1 VSTGNSENVLVAQS
15 NMVFNGTNLN
25 ITGGTFVTDSEGSLD
40 SSAIVQFK
48 STTKGFLP
56 PVMTTVQKNAIINP
70 TSGLTVYDSTIEDLS
85 VYTSSG
91 WTGVITE
98 RDTLQIVT
106 NRGNTT
112 TNGITVGGLVVA
124 TNLIY
129 TDLVN
134 SRVGIGTTTPLGILH
149 LKTTGATTRMVMDGD
164 ESQSKII
171 TYRTNGLQRFGMYV
185 NNTPES
191 GSNNG
196 SDFQIR
202 AYSDAGTLLTTT
214 LFIKRSTGNVAI
226 NTTTDNGFRLDVNGT
241 TRFQGASTFTGSTT
255 ASTAVARGVLM
266 SNTLVASADNNTL
279 VGLDINPTFT
289 NGTFT
294 GVNNIAL
301 RVIGPGTG
309 STTTS
314 LLVQNSGGTQY
325 FKVADNGTINLG
337 SSLTVTGN
345 GGGVITGSVGGRM
358 VISSQFD
365 MAIFAS
371 GGGIGIGGTSFATN
385 SSAMLEVQSIT
396 KGFLPPR
403 MTTTQR
409 NSISTPA
416 TGLTIYNTTTKTT
429 DTYDGATW
437 QQFGQQTFI
446 KGSGT
451 TSATSSLLVQNSTGN
466 LCLSVNDGR
475 SVEIN
480 NELVVKNTAFGGW
493 LKINTGSNNIAL
505 VGYANGTG
513 DHVFQTTSNFSAGNF
528 RQTSNGFGFQIGA
541 LPTIDA
547 SALID
552 LTSTTKG
559 FLRPRMT
566 TSQRDLIAT
575 PATGL
580 TIYNTTTKTTDTY
593 DGTSWQKFG
602 QQTFIKGSGTTSATS
617 SLLVQ
622 NSDGTTSLNIN
633 DAANVQIGTTT
644 DAGFRLD
651 VNGTTRFQ
659 GASTFTGSTTA
670 STAVARGVLMNNTLV
685 ASANNDTLVGLD
697 INTTFTNGAF
707 TGVTNIEA
715 RIQGTTNTNF
725 FSTGNLGLNTATDAG
740 FKLDVNGTTRIQG
753 TTTLLNTLTIGTG
766 VLNYETNAN
775 LNFTI
780 TGNQGI
786 ILNQSNGNNGQI
798 TLGSS
803 TSGNLTVF
811 ITNQTKNGVAMSRPV
826 TAISGTTNLQFNS
839 LLINNV
845 INFSAATNS
854 IARGLYINPTL
865 TSVPDFRAIETTAG
879 KVIISGSVTSIS
891 AVTQGVLMSNT
902 LVASANNTTLVGLDV
917 NPTFTNGAFTG
928 VNNIALRVIGPGT
941 GSTTTSLLV
950 QNSGGTTALRVTDAG
965 NVLVNTN
972 TDTGSYK
979 VDVNGDIKCA
989 RFWGFSSEPFIAN
1002 NGQWALEQ
1010 ANGMTNYRGTRP
1022 TVATGSS
1029 HNFTNLLSLINTTGA
1044 HNFVRL
1050 LYTFAPTSGT
1060 GINSALL
1067 ITPTINQTGG
1077 ANGITRGLYIN
1088 PILTSAA
1095 DFRAIETSVGNVIFG
1110 STSGNVLIGTT
1121 TDAGYKLD
1129 VNGTARVQNSLTL
1142 GNLSGDPSGANGM
1155 IYYNTTTNK
1164 FRGYENGSWTNLI

>member
-1 VSTGNSENVLVAQS
+1 
-15 NMVFNGTNLN
+15 
-25 ITGGTFVTDSEGSLD
+25 
-40 SSAIVQFK
+40 
-48 STTKGFLP
+48 
-56 PVMTTVQKNAIINP
+56 MTTVQKNAIINP

-112 TNGITVGGLVVA
+112 TNSIEYVGSEEAIRPSVDSVGTLGALNFQFGTVYSRAISSANNNLDIT
-124 TNLIY
+124 
-129 TDLVN
+129 
-134 SRVGIGTTTPLGILH
+134 
-149 LKTTGATTRMVMDGD
+149 
-164 ESQSKII
+164 
-171 TYRTNGLQRFGMYV
+171 
-185 NNTPES
+185 
-191 GSNNG
+191 GSNVNLNDSSG
-196 SDFQIR
+196 N
-202 AYSDAGTLLTTT
+202 
-214 LFIKRSTGNVAI
+214 IKLRVFGSTGNVTI
-226 NTTTDNGFRLDVNGT
+226 QNGGTHTDAGFRLDVNGT

-266 SNTLVASADNNTL
+266 NNTLVAAANGDTL

-289 NGTFT
+289 NGVFT

-396 KGFLPPR
+396 KGFLRPR

-409 NSISTPA
+409 
-416 TGLTIYNTTTKTT
+416 
-429 DTYDGATW
+429 
-437 QQFGQQTFI
+437 
-446 KGSGT
+446 
-451 TSATSSLLVQNSTGN
+451 
-466 LCLSVNDGR
+466 
-475 SVEIN
+475 
-480 NELVVKNTAFGGW
+480 
-493 LKINTGSNNIAL
+493 
-505 VGYANGTG
+505 
-513 DHVFQTTSNFSAGNF
+513 
-528 RQTSNGFGFQIGA
+528 
-541 LPTIDA
+541 DA
-547 SALID
+547 
-552 LTSTTKG
+552 
-559 FLRPRMT
+559 
-566 TSQRDLIAT
+566 IAT

-580 TIYNTTTKTTDTY
+580 TIYNTTTNTTDTY

-622 NSDGTTSLNIN
+622 NSAATTALNIN

-659 GASTFTGSTTA
+659 DASTFTGSITA
-670 STAVARGVLMNNTLV
+670 SAAIARGVYMNQTLV
-685 ASANNDTLVGLD
+685 AAANGDILVGLD
-697 INTTFTNGAF
+697 INPTYTRSSF
-707 TGVTNIEA
+707 TGVTASTVTITSRDIVLDNTTTSGLIINASQTASGGSGGAIKYGLQIVGSGNFNRNIGTEVYGLNIPSYSGSVYGDREIGA
-715 RIQGTTNTNF
+715 YIQDRVAIGTYNPITVGSTTSPLLTIGNAVDYSAYTSNPNSIYLRFASPTAGITSGIYGGQSINQIQAGIFFTKGTSNGQGFIDFITSNTNATGTLNARMF
-725 FSTGNLGLNTATDAG
+725 GNGNLLIQSGGTFTDAG
-740 FKLDVNGTTRIQG
+740 FRLDVSGNTRIVG

-766 VLNYETNAN
+766 ILNYETNPN

-780 TGNQGI
+780 IGNQGI
-786 ILNQSNGNNGQI
+786 ILNHSNGNSGGI

-803 TSGNLTVF
+803 TSANFTVSAG
-811 ITNQTKNGVAMSRPV
+811 TTTRNGVAMSRPV
-826 TAISGTTNLQFNS
+826 TPISGTTNLQFNS

-845 INFSAATNS
+845 INFSAATTS
-854 IARGLYINPTL
+854 IARGLFISPTL
-865 TSVPDFRAIETTAG
+865 TSVPDFRAIETT
-879 KVIISGSVTSIS
+879 
-891 AVTQGVLMSNT
+891 
-902 LVASANNTTLVGLDV
+902 
-917 NPTFTNGAFTG
+917 
-928 VNNIALRVIGPGT
+928 
-941 GSTTTSLLV
+941 
-950 QNSGGTTALRVTDAG
+950 
-965 NVLVNTN
+965 
-972 TDTGSYK
+972 
-979 VDVNGDIKCA
+979 
-989 RFWGFSSEPFIAN
+989 
-1002 NGQWALEQ
+1002 
-1010 ANGMTNYRGTRP
+1010 
-1022 TVATGSS
+1022 
-1029 HNFTNLLSLINTTGA
+1029 
-1044 HNFVRL
+1044 
-1050 LYTFAPTSGT
+1050 
-1060 GINSALL
+1060 
-1067 ITPTINQTGG
+1067 
-1077 ANGITRGLYIN
+1077 
-1088 PILTSAA
+1088 
-1095 DFRAIETSVGNVIFG
+1095 VGNVIFG
-1110 STSGNVLIGTT
+1110 STSGNVLIGSGATDIGVLLNVSGSGRFNSINVNTLSLNSATGNPIGAITGSFAGGSLSFYPIDQFANTWFNHTGNGNILFDNTSNDHVFRTNFTEAFIIKNNRNILIGTT